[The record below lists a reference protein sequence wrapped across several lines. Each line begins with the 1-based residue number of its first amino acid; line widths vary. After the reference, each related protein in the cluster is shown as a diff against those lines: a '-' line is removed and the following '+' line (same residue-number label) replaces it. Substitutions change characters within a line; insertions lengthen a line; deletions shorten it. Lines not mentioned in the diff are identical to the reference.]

1 MTSFVE
7 QLDIHSTF
15 ADSTKNYRV
24 SGQTILKD
32 ICTQREVPKRM
43 FLSKMTILILSRC
56 LVMGK
61 GSGYGK
67 VILFGEHFVVHG
79 VPGIVSATDATT
91 DAEVKKIDKGII
103 IKDERKGSRGYA
115 EEKKLQQIES
125 IERMLK
131 TMGMPQST
139 AMSIW
144 LGGNLPGFSGLGASA
159 ASSVAIARA
168 IAEECGLKFSDQ
180 RINEIAYEAEKA
192 YAGNPSGIDNT
203 AATFGGLLWFKKNVT
218 GGPDTF
224 EKINIRAPVEIIIG
238 STGIVANT
246 KAMVEGV
253 AERKKQNSQKYDRLF
268 KQAENLALAGRKALK
283 NFNFKKVGELMNEN
297 HHLLQEIGVSCKELD
312 HLVDVAREQG
322 AWGAKLT
329 GGGGGG
335 CMTALT
341 PEKELQEK
349 VAAAIEK
356 EGFQVLRTKIGVQ
369 KL

>member
-1 MTSFVE
+1 
-7 QLDIHSTF
+7 
-15 ADSTKNYRV
+15 
-24 SGQTILKD
+24 
-32 ICTQREVPKRM
+32 
-43 FLSKMTILILSRC
+43 
-56 LVMGK
+56 MGK

-79 VPGIVSATDATT
+79 VPGIVSATDAAT
-91 DAEVKKIDKGII
+91 DAEVKKIFQGIT
-103 IKDERKGSRGYA
+103 IKDERKGSKGYA

-131 TMGMPQST
+131 SMNMSTET
-139 AMSIW
+139 AMNIW
-144 LGGNLPGFSGLGASA
+144 LGGDLPGFSGLGASA

-168 IAEECGLKFSDQ
+168 IAQEFGLKFSDE

-203 AATFGGLLWFKKNVT
+203 AATFGGLLWFKKNMA

-224 EKINIRAPVEIIIG
+224 EKISIQKPVEIIIA

-253 AERKKQNSQKYDRLF
+253 AQRKKTNPQKYDPLF
-268 KQAENLALAGRKALK
+268 KQAETVALTGRKALLS
-283 NFNFKKVGELMNEN
+283 FDLKKVGELMNEN
-297 HHLLQEIGVSCKELD
+297 HNLLQEIGVSCKELD
-312 HLVDVAREQG
+312 HLVDVARKQG
-322 AWGAKLT
+322 ALGAKLT

-341 PEKELQEK
+341 PGRELQEK
-349 VAAAIEK
+349 VASAIEK